1 MPTTFLLGCSDYCF
15 LARLPHVAHD
25 LCPYVLSHTH
35 CLKSLR
41 LIAGRCF
48 FAAICC
54 LRWIHRW
61 FGMQTP
67 RGAGGIIL
75 YMYIILH
82 IYTYIHVCLCAH
94 FPLPPHWLL
103 PFTLLFWAK
112 LRREFEVSTDF
123 VSFSFTTGCFSQEVC
138 NTLNPDGKTKSDLSL
153 NKERKPDFLPKIWEH
168 WLEN

>member
-1 MPTTFLLGCSDYCF
+1 MPTTFLLGYSDYFF
-15 LARLPHVAHD
+15 LACLPHVAHD
-25 LCPYVLSHTH
+25 LCPCVLSHTH

-48 FAAICC
+48 FPAICC
-54 LRWIHRW
+54 LRWTHRW

-67 RGAGGIIL
+67 KGAGGIIL
-75 YMYIILH
+75 YMYIILCV
-82 IYTYIHVCLCAH
+82 YTYIHVCLCTH

-112 LRREFEVSTDF
+112 LRREFKVSTDF
-123 VSFSFTTGCFSQEVC
+123 VSSSFTTGCFAQELC
-138 NTLNPDGKTKSDLSL
+138 NTLNPDGKKKGRPESEQGTKTWFPP
-153 NKERKPDFLPKIWEH
+153 NIWEH